1 MIDFNEKKGFIIDM
15 DGVMYHGNR
24 VLEGAV
30 DFINWLQENDKKYLF
45 LTNSSEKTPQELRQK
60 LLRMG
65 LDVPSEHFYT
75 SALAT
80 ARFLAAQKEECSA
93 YVIGEAGLVFLME

>member
-1 MIDFNEKKGFIIDM
+1 MITKKNLFEKNGGVLMIDFNEKKGFIIDM

-45 LTNSSEKTPQELRQK
+45 LTNSSEKTP
-60 LLRMG
+60 
-65 LDVPSEHFYT
+65 
-75 SALAT
+75 
-80 ARFLAAQKEECSA
+80 
-93 YVIGEAGLVFLME
+93 

>member
-65 LDVPSEHFYT
+65 LDVPSEHF
-75 SALAT
+75 
-80 ARFLAAQKEECSA
+80 
-93 YVIGEAGLVFLME
+93 

>member
-30 DFINWLQENDKKYLF
+30 DFINWLQENDKKYL
-45 LTNSSEKTPQELRQK
+45 
-60 LLRMG
+60 
-65 LDVPSEHFYT
+65 Y
-75 SALAT
+75 
-80 ARFLAAQKEECSA
+80 
-93 YVIGEAGLVFLME
+93 